1 MIKEK
6 LEDYIDERFSSIKGL
21 EAMLSNILKNSS
33 DVTQLK
39 DLLRKTFT
47 EKTKENVRIIKEDC
61 FIESFFLLNTITQ
74 ENIKFV
80 LIFFEY

>member
-1 MIKEK
+1 MSKEK

-21 EAMLSNILKNSS
+21 EDMLSNILKNCL

-39 DLLRKTFT
+39 ELLRKTFI

-74 ENIKFV
+74 ENIKFPFTF
-80 LIFFEY
+80 L